1 MEVKPIGIIHSPFTA
16 AAGTPIQ
23 PVFAGGSEGTVEVYP
38 EYQEGLADLE
48 GFERIW
54 LLFWLDR
61 AAPYKPKVKPYMD
74 DKLRGL
80 FSTRAPSR
88 PNPIGMSCVKL
99 LGVESNV
106 LRVAEIDALDGT
118 PLLDIKPYISR
129 VDCFD
134 VERSGW
140 LDTIE
145 HRNTKADNR
154 FYKNPNESGETI

>member
-1 MEVKPIGIIHSPFTA
+1 MDVRPIGIIHSPFTEA
-16 AAGTPIQ
+16 VGTPIQ
-23 PVFAGGSEGTVEVYP
+23 PIFAKGSEGMVEVFE
-38 EYQEGLADLE
+38 EYQEGLADLD

-61 AAPYKPKVKPYMD
+61 TAPYKLKVKPHMD
-74 DKLRGL
+74 DTIRGL
-80 FSTRAPSR
+80 FATRAPSR

-99 LGVESNV
+99 LGVEGNV

-118 PLLDIKPYISR
+118 PLLDIKPYVGR

-134 VERSGW
+134 VKRSGW

-145 HRNTKADNR
+145 HKNIKADER
-154 FYKNPNESGETI
+154 FYRANDSGGAK

>member
-23 PVFAGGSEGTVEVYP
+23 PVFAKGSEGTVEVYP
-38 EYQEGLADLE
+38 EFQEGLADLD

-61 AAPYKPKVKPYMD
+61 AAPYKLKVKPYMD
-74 DKLRGL
+74 ETIRGL

-88 PNPIGMSCVKL
+88 PNPIGMWCVKL
-99 LGVESNV
+99 LGVEGNV
-106 LRVAEIDALDGT
+106 LKVAEIDALDET
-118 PLLDIKPYISR
+118 PLLDIKPYVGK

-134 VERSGW
+134 VKRSGW

-145 HRNTKADNR
+145 HKNTKADER
-154 FYKNPNESGETI
+154 FYKANESEGAK

>member
-1 MEVKPIGIIHSPFTA
+1 MEVKPIGIIHSPFREA
-16 AAGTPIQ
+16 KGTPIQ
-23 PVFAGGSEGTVEVYP
+23 PVFAQGSEGTVEVFA
-38 EYQEGLADLE
+38 EFQEGLADLE

-61 AAPYKPKVKPYMD
+61 ASLCKLKVKPYMD

-80 FSTRAPSR
+80 FATRAPSR

-99 LGVESNV
+99 LSVEGNV
-106 LRVAEIDALDGT
+106 LKVAELDILDGS
-118 PLLDIKPYISR
+118 PLLDIKPYVGK

-134 VERSGW
+134 VRRSGW

-145 HRNTKADNR
+145 HKNTKADER
-154 FYKNPNESGETI
+154 FYKSNDSAGAQ